1 MKIRIENGKIYVT
14 PAAALAL
21 AQEMRLT
28 ATPACRCARAIAWA
42 MYDAACMVENTLQP
56 PHRPAIRPCVE
67 HDRYMER
74 IEALRAGQPGK
85 PFPVRLD
92 RGGTARAMGV
102 PGDEG
107 SCVEITLHADDFGD
121 LVRAIDQL

>member
-1 MKIRIENGKIYVT
+1 MKVRIENNRIYIT
-14 PAAALAL
+14 PASALAL
-21 AQEMRLT
+21 AKEMQLT
-28 ATPACRCARAIAWA
+28 ATTACRRARAIAWA

-67 HDRYMER
+67 YDGYTER
-74 IEALRAGQPGK
+74 IDALRGGQPGK
-85 PFPVRLD
+85 PFPVRLH
-92 RGGTARAMGV
+92 RGGTARAMAV

-121 LVRAIDQL
+121 LARAVDQL